1 MRGLQVLRRGF
12 QPPPIR
18 RDRNPTYKSNPFNL
32 FPKSVDSSPPAYA
45 DWVNAGLKPL
55 LRT

>member
-1 MRGLQVLRRGF
+1 VRGLQVLRRGF